1 MAERE
6 YSIGELAA
14 QAQVSRRTVR
24 FYVALG
30 LISPPTGRG
39 RGRHYTDRH
48 LEEILAVRTLQ
59 ARGLPLAE
67 IQARKDTEGLMALL
81 AATGPPELRP
91 ELYTKIELAPGVW
104 LEFRHEAAA
113 FTPAEMRDLAH
124 RCREVITSAMP
135 RRKE

>member
-124 RCREVITSAMP
+124 RCREVITNAMP

>member
-14 QAQVSRRTVR
+14 QAKVSRRTVR
-24 FYVALG
+24 FYVVLG

-48 LEEILAVRTLQ
+48 LEEILATRTLQ
-59 ARGLPLAE
+59 DRGLSLAE
-67 IQARKDTEGLMALL
+67 IQARKGSEGLTALL
-81 AATGPPELRP
+81 AATGPPVLCP
-91 ELYTKIELAPGVW
+91 ELYTKIELSPGVW

-113 FTPAEMRDLAH
+113 LTPGEIMELAR
-124 RCREVITSAMP
+124 RCREIITSQG
-135 RRKE
+135 RK